1 MNRKDFTLI
10 ELLVVIA
17 IIAVLAGM
25 LLPALGKVKK
35 TATTTSCLSN
45 CRQIGLKCTMYAD
58 DYDGMLPSPPANTSH
73 RGSFSNYVVRDHK
86 AFYLG
91 RLEGAENVPEEK
103 YGEFGRN
110 LLYLRCPASVSGG
123 NQISDSYKSGQHFIH
138 ENTRRGASDYGSIQ
152 SSYIYVD
159 PYRDPE
165 VQWKLYVRAKYL
177 TGTFALSN
185 IRNSGRLT
193 DLAAH
198 KGIFAGCWFDYTN
211 TFATDNGHGR
221 GGMTK
226 VIPMVKSDGSAKA
239 LSISLNEATTYGAPG
254 EVKETGKNGACVA
267 FTYLGAT
274 KD

>member
-1 MNRKDFTLI
+1 MSKKRFTLI

-35 TATTTSCLSN
+35 TAMTTSCLSN

-58 DYDGMLPSPPANTSH
+58 DYDGMLPGPPATTGH
-73 RGSFSNYVVRDHK
+73 RQSLSNYVVRDHK

-103 YGEFGRN
+103 YGEFSRK
-110 LLYLRCPASVSGG
+110 LLYLRCSASVSTG
-123 NQISDSYKSGQHFIH
+123 NQISSNYKSGQHFIH

-159 PYRDPE
+159 PYRDPSLTWE
-165 VQWKLYVRAKYL
+165 SYVRPKYL
-177 TGTFALSN
+177 VGTFALSN
-185 IRNSGRLT
+185 IRNNGRLT
-193 DLAAH
+193 DFAAH

-211 TFATDNGHGR
+211 PFTTDNGHGR
-221 GGMTK
+221 DSMNK
-226 VIPMVKSDGSAKA
+226 VFPMVRSDGSAKA
-239 LSISLNEATTYGAPG
+239 LPVSLNEAIDYGRLNQIG
-254 EVKETGKNGACVA
+254 TTGKNGAIVA